1 MTNVDAK
8 QCGGVPGSEGAGAE
22 AQERHSGQ
30 TPREQFFLFL
40 LQRSSGFPPV
50 TQPPPQINEDS
61 EVWVQ
66 SEGEPRSE
74 QGVSREGFLET
85 VHLI

>member
-1 MTNVDAK
+1 M
-8 QCGGVPGSEGAGAE
+8 
-22 AQERHSGQ
+22 
-30 TPREQFFLFL
+30 
-40 LQRSSGFPPV
+40 

-66 SEGEPRSE
+66 SEDEPRSE